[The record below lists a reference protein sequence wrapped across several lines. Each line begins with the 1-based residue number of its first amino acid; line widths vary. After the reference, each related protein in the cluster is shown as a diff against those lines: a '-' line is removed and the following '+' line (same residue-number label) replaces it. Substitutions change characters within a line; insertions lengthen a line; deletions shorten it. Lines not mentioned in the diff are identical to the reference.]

1 MSKWNS
7 LPSDGIIKK
16 TTAAL
21 QVNNITAEVVATGT
35 EAKEKVLS
43 MIPIG
48 AEVMTMTS
56 VTNSTIGLAQE
67 LDSEKYNSIRQKLMH
82 MDRNTQSLEMQ
93 KLGAAPEYV
102 TGSVHAVTQ
111 DGKIVIASNTGSQL
125 AAYVYGSPHVFWI
138 VGAQKIVKT
147 VEEGIQR
154 INEYILP
161 QETVRLGKQ
170 YNNPNIKSNVSKL
183 LIVNKEVRPGR
194 IHLIF
199 VKEVLGF

>member
-16 TTAAL
+16 SIAAL
-21 QVNNITAEVVATGT
+21 QANNITAEVVTTGA

-43 MIPIG
+43 IIPIG